1 MEMLKWVDQS
11 VLLFAIFIGFLLV
24 ITTIFGG
31 RRRKK
36 ISGKFVPISHL
47 NTRAEHNF
55 FTQLNNQ
62 LPDDIYLVAK
72 VRLADLCK
80 PDNPKNIV
88 GFNKIAR
95 KHIDFVLIEQSSSK
109 VVAAIELDDKSHQKR
124 ENIRRDK
131 DKNYALASAGIKLFR
146 VKAAKNYSNAINDIL
161 SYIRLNPL
169 KSNENQGLF
178 SGLLKKVR
186 E

>member
-1 MEMLKWVDQS
+1 MLKWVDQS
-11 VLLFAIFIGFLLV
+11 VLFFAIFIGFLLV
-24 ITTIFGG
+24 FTTVFGG

-47 NTRAEHNF
+47 NTKAEHNF

-95 KHIDFVLIEQSSSK
+95 KHVDFVLIEQSSSK

-124 ENIRRDK
+124 DNIRRDK

-146 VKAAKNYSNAINDIL
+146 VKTAKNYSNAISEVL
-161 SYIRLNPL
+161 AFIRLNPA
-169 KSNENQGLF
+169 KSNDNQGLF